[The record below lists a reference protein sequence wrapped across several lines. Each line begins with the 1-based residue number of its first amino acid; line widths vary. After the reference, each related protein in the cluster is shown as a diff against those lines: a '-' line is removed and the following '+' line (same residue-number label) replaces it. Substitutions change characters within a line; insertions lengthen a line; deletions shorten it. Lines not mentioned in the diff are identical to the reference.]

1 LLNLLKI
8 KLLQLNYEDIT
19 LDEFI
24 GCTKQKKSCQ
34 KNLYKKTYTTLMAS
48 SYSLCNKDKQLAED
62 LLHDAYIKIFKYIHQ
77 VKLEE
82 FQPNRLY
89 AWCKRILTNVI
100 YDYYRNN
107 KNKKTI
113 YIDEFN
119 LDISLESEKSESDY
133 CEYKQLN
140 YKDVVSSMEAL
151 SPQYKLVFQ
160 MYLIDGYS
168 HKEISKKLGIG
179 EGTSKSN
186 LHKSKA
192 KVKQELSNMLK
203 VNL

>member
-1 LLNLLKI
+1 
-8 KLLQLNYEDIT
+8 
-19 LDEFI
+19 
-24 GCTKQKKSCQ
+24 
-34 KNLYKKTYTTLMAS
+34 MAS
-48 SYSLCNKDKQLAED
+48 SYRLCNKDKQLAED
-62 LLHDAYIKIFKYIHQ
+62 LLHDTYIKIFKYIHQ
-77 VKLEE
+77 VKEEE
-82 FQPNRLY
+82 FQPNRFY

-113 YIDEFN
+113 YIDDFD

-140 YKDVVSSMEAL
+140 SKDVVSAMQAL
-151 SPQYKLVFQ
+151 TPQYRLVFE

-168 HKEISKKLGIG
+168 HKEISKQLKIG

-186 LHKSKA
+186 LHKAKA